1 MDLENKIHIAV
12 QGWGGGAV
20 LLRGMTQGVVMETSC
35 SKK

>member
-1 MDLENKIHIAV
+1 MDLENKNHIAV
-12 QGWGGGAV
+12 QGWGGEAV